1 MTSTTIKILALIL
14 MLIDHIA
21 VFIPGIPIW
30 FHWIGRLSAPL
41 FVYTMVWGL
50 HYTHDRK
57 KYLKRLY
64 FFGAAMAVMNLI
76 LNNIVKNPYSPITN
90 NIFVMFFL
98 IGAIVSIK
106 EYKKENPI
114 EGKKMMRK
122 FIIFQILS
130 TIICVLGM
138 ILVPLNN
145 SIMFF
150 SALFPNLIFCE
161 GSFIFVFLGVLMY
174 YYKDTKI
181 NTSKSYGTFCIVYF
195 LITLSTGANLNN
207 LLFVDYQWMMIAA
220 LPLMLC
226 YNGKKGI
233 GLKYLF
239 YFFYPLH
246 IFILYLIG
254 NFIF

>member
-174 YYKDTKI
+174 YYKDIKV
-181 NTSKSYGTFCIVYF
+181 NTIKSYGTFCIVYF

-226 YNGKKGI
+226 YNGRKGI